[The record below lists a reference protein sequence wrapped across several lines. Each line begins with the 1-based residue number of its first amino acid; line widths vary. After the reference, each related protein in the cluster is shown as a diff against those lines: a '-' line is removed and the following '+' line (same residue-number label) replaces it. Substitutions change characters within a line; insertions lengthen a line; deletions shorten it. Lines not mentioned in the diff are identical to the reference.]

1 MKRIIALFLCV
12 IVTVSLFSGCQQ
24 DEAPYIPTGDALDY
38 GGSDAT
44 KPTEDVA
51 EQDLT
56 MVYYPGEDLNPYT
69 ATDLNNRALLPLV
82 YQSLF
87 SVDRGYNA
95 TPILCDSFKVSSDMK
110 TYTFYLAAARFSDGT
125 ALTTADVVASLEAA
139 KESTYYGGRFQHIT
153 SITAEGGGV
162 VIALDTPYQNLPL
175 LLDIPIVKAGETA
188 GAEPLGTGPYV
199 MDTSISGKRLRSQ
212 AAWWCADTADLIITS
227 SFIPLVE
234 AESPSQVRDEFEF
247 HDVGLVCADPGS
259 DTYADYRCDYEIW
272 DCENGLFLY
281 LVVNG
286 NSKVFADDTV
296 RRALTHAIDRDGIVE
311 NFYRDFA
318 RSATL
323 PASPLSPY
331 YDASLAE
338 RYTYDS
344 LKFTTALTDANLQGA
359 AVTFLLN
366 SDDSLRLR
374 VGRNIAKMLRECG
387 LEVTV
392 LEMTSAKFKEHLL
405 WGEYDLY
412 LGQTKLS
419 PNMDLTPF
427 FRQYGSLNYGNLTDS
442 TIYAMAREALA
453 NSGNYYNLH
462 EMVMEDAQ
470 LIPILFRSYAVYA
483 TRGLVT
489 DLTPARDNL
498 FFYTLDRTM
507 ADALITETA

>member
-1 MKRIIALFLCV
+1 MKRILALLLCAV
-12 IVTVSLFSGCQQ
+12 MLCGIFSGCQE
-24 DEAPYIPTGDALDY
+24 DESAHIPTGDALDD
-38 GGSDAT
+38 GSGSNML
-44 KPTEDVA
+44 PTEPPK
-51 EQDLT
+51 EQKLT
-56 MVYYPGEDLNPYT
+56 MVYSPSASLNPFHT
-69 ATDLNNRALLPLV
+69 QDLNNRTLLPLL
-82 YQSLF
+82 YQGLF
-87 SVDRGYNA
+87 SVGRDYA
-95 TPILCDSFKVSSDMK
+95 PTPILCQRYTVSPDMK

-125 ALTTADVVASLEAA
+125 TVTAADVAASYEAA
-139 KESTYYGGRFQHIT
+139 RQSAYYGGRLQHILT
-153 SITAEGGGV
+153 VTAVGAAV
-162 VIALDTPYQNLPL
+162 VMELDTPFQNLPL
-175 LLDIPIVKAGETA
+175 LLDIPIVKASEVDS
-188 GAEPLGTGPYV
+188 AEPLGTGPYV
-199 MDTSISGKRLRSQ
+199 MDGSLTGRRLRRQ
-212 AAWWCADTADLIITS
+212 AAWWCKDTADLVVTS
-227 SFIPLVE
+227 AYIPLVK

-247 HDVGLVCADPGS
+247 RDVGLVCADPGS
-259 DTYADYRCDYEIW
+259 DHYADYRCDYEIW

-281 LVVNG
+281 LVVNA
-286 NSKVFADDTV
+286 NSKTFADDNV
-296 RRALTHAIDRDGIVE
+296 RRALTHAIDREYIVE

-331 YDASLAE
+331 YNASLAS
-338 RYTYDS
+338 RYGYNS

-359 AVTFLLN
+359 PVTFLLN

-392 LEMTSAKFKEHLL
+392 LEMSSAKFKEHLL

-427 FRQYGSLNYGNLTDS
+427 FRQYGTLNYGGLTDS

-489 DLTPARDNL
+489 ELTPARDNL
-498 FFYTLDRTM
+498 FFYTLERTM
-507 ADALITETA
+507 ADAQITD

>member
-1 MKRIIALFLCV
+1 MKQIIALFLCA
-12 IVTVSLFSGCQQ
+12 ILAVSLFAGCQQ
-24 DEAPYIPTGDALDY
+24 NETPYIPTGDALD
-38 GGSDAT
+38 SDDSNAT
-44 KPTEDVA
+44 RPTEEVK

-69 ATDLNNRALLPLV
+69 ATDFNNRALLPLL
-82 YQSLF
+82 YQGLF
-87 SVDRGYNA
+87 SVDRNYSVS
-95 TPILCDSFKVSSDMK
+95 PILCDSFKVSSDMK
-110 TYTFYLAAARFSDGT
+110 TYTFYLSAARFSDGT
-125 ALTTADVVASLEAA
+125 ALTAADVVASLEAA

-153 SITAEGGGV
+153 AITAEGGGV
-162 VIALDTPYQNLPL
+162 VITLDTPYQNLPL
-175 LLDIPIVKAGETA
+175 LLDIPIVKASQTGRA
-188 GAEPLGTGPYV
+188 DPIGTGPYM
-199 MDTSISGKRLRSQ
+199 MDSSISGKRLRSQ

-234 AESPSQVRDEFEF
+234 AKSPSQVRDEFEF
-247 HDVGLVCADPGS
+247 RDVGLVCADPGS

-281 LVVNG
+281 LVVNA
-286 NSKVFADDTV
+286 NSKTFADDNV
-296 RRALTHAIDRDGIVE
+296 RRALTHAIDREYIVE

-318 RSATL
+318 RSAIL

-331 YDASLAE
+331 YNASLAS
-338 RYTYDS
+338 RYGYNS

-359 AVTFLLN
+359 PVTFLLN

-392 LEMTSAKFKEHLL
+392 LEMSSAKFKEHLL

-427 FRQYGSLNYGNLTDS
+427 FRQYGTLNYGGLTDS

-489 DLTPARDNL
+489 ELTPARDNL
-498 FFYTLDRTM
+498 FFYTLERTM
-507 ADALITETA
+507 ADAQITD